1 VYTFSHL
8 IFLPP
13 LRMFLSIEKEE
24 VCLFPSQFKS
34 VHYKRVG
41 VYIND
46 YNIYMFLLILFSILD
61 KLAPLK
67 IDLIILTAPQVI
79 YDVFPAMKL
88 SNLRQGRLNATFCF
102 FAKFMT
108 NFFNGI
114 YGSVS
119 LTYWFKSSWLLNSPV
134 NS

>member
-1 VYTFSHL
+1 
-8 IFLPP
+8 
-13 LRMFLSIEKEE
+13 
-24 VCLFPSQFKS
+24 
-34 VHYKRVG
+34 
-41 VYIND
+41 
-46 YNIYMFLLILFSILD
+46 MFLLILFSILD

-79 YDVFPAMKL
+79 YDGFLAMKL

-114 YGSVS
+114 YGSMS
-119 LTYWFKSSWLLNSPV
+119 LTYWFKSSWLLNPPV